1 MLNEKD
7 IQEILELAQ
16 VAEQKMKEA
25 TEMAMAVAQK
35 CEGWHE
41 AQHSV
46 KP

>member
-7 IQEILELAQ
+7 MQEILELAQ

-25 TEMAMAVAQK
+25 TEMSMAMAQK
-35 CEGWHE
+35 CEGCHE
-41 AQHSV
+41 AKQSV